1 MEEEPMYYKGLAFAL
16 IVLTCL
22 SASLFG
28 QTSATG
34 GLVGTVT
41 DASKAVVPGA
51 SVEATQKATSATR
64 STVTDHNGTYR
75 FDLLS
80 AGIYSVRVP
89 ASGFAKVVLE
99 DVVGFVGRKGT
110 VDLSLTVKGLQ
121 VTGVVTGE
129 DQHDSDEPTTVGL
142 I

>member
-80 AGIYSVRVP
+80 AGIYSVRVT
-89 ASGFAKVVLE
+89 ASGFAKVVRE
-99 DVVGFVGRKGT
+99 DVEVFVGRNGT
-110 VDLSLTVKGLQ
+110 VDFSLTVKGQ
-121 VTGVVTGE
+121 QETVVVTGE
-129 DQHDSDEPTTVGL
+129 VPLVSTEQT
-142 I
+142 